1 MMRAVDHAKYRLDI
15 QGLRALAV
23 LAVML
28 FHYDPALLPGGY
40 VGVDIFL
47 VISGF
52 LITQQ
57 LFLKKQAADY
67 AATVCLRRF
76 YVSRLRRIVPAYF
89 FMLLLVW
96 GVAKL
101 LFTDDDY
108 AYFLASLKSTAIF
121 TSNQYFAH
129 FGNYFAP
136 GLAEQPLLHTWS
148 LAVEMQFYLLLP
160 ALVLMLS
167 GTWVKRVIPI
177 LILVLVLVAEWQ
189 LRLGG
194 HRQET
199 YYALYSR
206 IPEFLVGSWLAINV
220 VGRDWSQ
227 RCADGAILV
236 GLVLIASSLFGLNS
250 ASSFPGL
257 LSLPPVIG
265 AALIIA
271 ASRSRLSVALA
282 HPVMVWIGF
291 LSYSLYLWHWPI
303 LACIRYY
310 TGSQSLGLQATLV
323 FGFGTLLLACLSFY
337 LVEEPARKLRLNVL
351 RPYLTVSSTLAG
363 ALLAGVGLL
372 GLYQVAPAAKAYIAS
387 AGLGSEYTRYADPAD
402 LICHGSDTGHCVK
415 GDLTSELEVLV
426 IGDSHAA
433 MLNDFFAELGK
444 EQHFKAR
451 VLTASSCIPIPDFN
465 ISKLPEWSQAQCL
478 NQIRRVQTEL
488 ERDRSRV
495 LVLAGM
501 WSYQLQDSGFAAN
514 LEAFLK
520 AHRPDRIYVLSQV
533 PLWLKNPM
541 RIQRF
546 ASLGLTSRI
555 PVDPAYRRANDEISR
570 LVKSSGAHFLALD
583 QLPVFSQA
591 PWLAEN
597 LLYMD
602 ESHLNQVG
610 VRAYAQAAQMQIRT
624 LVSHDAQ

>member
-1 MMRAVDHAKYRLDI
+1 MRTVEHVGYRLDI

-23 LAVML
+23 LVVML
-28 FHYDPALLPGGY
+28 FHYEPELLPGGY

-57 LFLKKQAADY
+57 LFLKKQAPDY
-67 AATVCLRRF
+67 NVTVCLSRF
-76 YVSRLRRIVPAYF
+76 YFSRLRRIVPAYL
-89 FMLLLVW
+89 FMLLLAW

-108 AYFLASLKSTAIF
+108 AYFFASLKSAAF
-121 TSNQYFAH
+121 FVSNQYFAH

-136 GLAEQPLLHTWS
+136 GLVEQPLLHTWS

-160 ALVLMLS
+160 ALVLVFPVVW
-167 GTWVKRVIPI
+167 TKRIIPI
-177 LILVLVLVAEWQ
+177 LILVLVLAAEWQ
-189 LRLGG
+189 LRIGG

-206 IPEFLVGSWLAINV
+206 IPEFLVGSWLAISAA
-220 VGRDWSQ
+220 GRDWSRQ
-227 RCADGAILV
+227 YADRMFLLGAA
-236 GLVLIASSLFGLNS
+236 LIAASLLYLDGES
-250 ASSFPGL
+250 PFPGIL
-257 LSLPPVIG
+257 LLLPVGG

-271 ASRSRLSVALA
+271 ASRSRLVTVLA
-282 HPVMVWIGF
+282 RPAIVWIGF
-291 LSYSLYLWHWPI
+291 LSYSLYLWHWPV
-303 LACIRYY
+303 LAFIRYY
-310 TGSQSLGLQATLV
+310 TGSQSLGLQATVAFVL
-323 FGFGTLLLACLSFY
+323 GTLLLSCLSFY
-337 LVEEPARKLRLNVL
+337 LIEEPARKLRLRSL
-351 RPYLTVSSTLAG
+351 RCYLTVRCTSG
-363 ALLAGVGLL
+363 AVLLMSAGLL
-372 GLYQVAPAAKAYIAS
+372 GLYQVAPTAKAYISS

-402 LICHGSDTGHCVK
+402 LICHGVDTGDCVR
-415 GDLTSELEVLV
+415 GDLASDLEILV

-433 MLNDFFAELGK
+433 MLNGFFAELGK

-451 VLTASSCIPIPDFN
+451 VLTASSCVPIPGFN
-465 ISKLPEWSQAQCL
+465 ISKLPEWAQAQCL
-478 NQIRRVQTEL
+478 DQTRRVRTEL
-488 ERDRSRV
+488 NQDRV

-501 WSYQLQDSGFAAN
+501 WSYHLQDSGFAAN
-514 LEAFLK
+514 LGAFLQ
-520 AHRPDRIYVLSQV
+520 AHRSSRVYVLSQV

-555 PVDPAYRRANDEISR
+555 LVDPAYRRANDKIAR
-570 LVKSSGAHFLALD
+570 LVKDNGAYFLALD
-583 QLPVFSQA
+583 DLPIFNQA
-591 PWLAEN
+591 PWLAGN
-597 LLYMD
+597 LIYMD

-610 VRAYAQAAQMQIRT
+610 VRAYAQAAQMQIRA